1 MKEYQKEIIKLTA
14 KEVLLRVFD
23 LAAPFY
29 EADHVFRVSAKSYKA
44 QRNYEKS
51 CFSERIQY
59 LKRRGLIESFVEG
72 KEQYIEITPIG
83 LEKVKEF
90 NFDRIKIDRPKL
102 WDKKWRIVF
111 FDIPDKHKRSRDI
124 FRYKILSIGFQKI
137 QESVYVYP
145 FECSNE
151 IRQIS
156 ESLLVENFVL
166 LMVSDIIQG
175 EDTIIE
181 RFIDS
186 HVLEKN
192 DLVGNHRNK

>member
-1 MKEYQKEIIKLTA
+1 MKQYQKEIIKLTA
-14 KEVLLRVFD
+14 KEALLRIFD
-23 LAAPFY
+23 LAVPFY
-29 EADHVFRVSAKSYKA
+29 EADRVFRVPARQYKV
-44 QRNYEKS
+44 QRNYDKA

-59 LKRRGLIESFVEG
+59 LKRRGLIEPFVEG
-72 KEQYIEITPIG
+72 KERYIEITPIG

-90 NFDRIKIDRPKL
+90 NFDRIRVKRPKL
-102 WDKKWRIVF
+102 WDGKWRVVF
-111 FDIPDKHKRSRDI
+111 FDIPNKHKSSRDL
-124 FRYKILSIGFQKI
+124 FRRKIISIGFQKI

-166 LMVSDIIQG
+166 LMVSNIIQG

-181 RFIDS
+181 NFFDS

-192 DLVGNHRNK
+192 DLAKKPA